1 MTVRKTLWGSGAG
14 MGLGDK
20 KEEGVRGRSQGSDLY
35 NWLDGCSLKGTSW
48 KRPAVKGGDQHP
60 HSPLHDSQAH
70 RGEAWPSC
78 GPVSHHGGCVAGACP
93 APPET
98 SPTTARRTHVKIFS
112 PVQSSLSSLIFV
124 LRSRL
129 WAASPILTARLLWLA
144 GWKDAFPSS
153 PGSEVGGDVKE
164 GNSLGN
170 TRTYTLC
177 HTHTRTHSCAPFCFS
192 GFAHPQVSD
201 SLCKAWGSLYLP
213 KFGGGKTQYL
223 YWRTGPVSARLLPP
237 GFLNTRNSWCEHISR
252 GTR

>member
-1 MTVRKTLWGSGAG
+1 MTVRKTIWGSGAG

-35 NWLDGCSLKGTSW
+35 KWLDGCSFKGTSW

-60 HSPLHDSQAH
+60 RSPLHDSQAH
-70 RGEAWPSC
+70 RGEAWPSR

-144 GWKDAFPSS
+144 GCKDAFPSS
-153 PGSEVGGDVKE
+153 PGSEGGGDVKE

-177 HTHTRTHSCAPFCFS
+177 HTHTHTRVHHSVSQDLLTRRCLIHSVKLGDHYIYPNLEEGRLSIYAENGTH
-192 GFAHPQVSD
+192 
-201 SLCKAWGSLYLP
+201 LC
-213 KFGGGKTQYL
+213 
-223 YWRTGPVSARLLPP
+223 
-237 GFLNTRNSWCEHISR
+237 
-252 GTR
+252 